1 MLLPWTRELCQ
12 AGDTGHSAPHDRR
25 LYLLL
30 FAIAVAGSFW
40 RTFPGLTVR
49 YVSTTHDDSE
59 LRTQRRLSEEPV
71 GAASKPLR
79 ILYIVTSLAEYN
91 SGSRATQKGSD
102 RLQETLIP
110 ILTEG
115 VESMLSFG
123 YHVDVHLVCHWTML
137 PNRLELIRQ
146 KLPPLVG
153 LDVWDD
159 ASPLG
164 YNVVTKNNHIEYLIV
179 HLARQH
185 RFVIKDKFADYDF
198 FVAFEDDMLIKGDHG
213 KSPMRQLFLVVSLL
227 ICS

>member
-1 MLLPWTRELCQ
+1 MVLPSKREPCQ
-12 AGDTGHSAPHDRR
+12 AGDAGHPAPRDRR

-30 FAIAVAGSFW
+30 FAIAMAGSIW

-49 YVSTTHDDSE
+49 YVSTTRDDSE
-59 LRTQRRLSEEPV
+59 LRKQRRLSEEHGV
-71 GAASKPLR
+71 AANKPLR
-79 ILYIVTSLAEYN
+79 ILYIVTALAEYN

-146 KLPPLVG
+146 KLPPVVG
-153 LDVWDD
+153 LDIWDD

-164 YNVVTKNNHIEYLIV
+164 YNVVTKNNPIEYLTQ

-198 FVAFEDDMLIKGDHG
+198 FLAFEDDMLIKGDHG
-213 KSPMRQLFLVVSLL
+213 KSIMCQLLLLHSLL
-227 ICS
+227 I